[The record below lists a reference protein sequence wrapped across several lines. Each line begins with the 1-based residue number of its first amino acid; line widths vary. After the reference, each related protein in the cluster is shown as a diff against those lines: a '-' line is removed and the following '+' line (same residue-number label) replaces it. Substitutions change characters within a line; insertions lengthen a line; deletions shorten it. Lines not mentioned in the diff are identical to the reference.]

1 MKYADLDGHVYE
13 KESSQ
18 DFFLSLLYNSM
29 AGRQSLKLLTRPFV
43 SKLGGAFLSTR
54 LSCLFIP
61 GFIRRN
67 KIDMSQY
74 ETKHYTSYNDFF
86 TRKIKEGLRPL
97 PEDKNILFSPCD
109 SKVSAYRID
118 NDTKFTVKDTEYSV
132 ESLLRSKKAAK
143 HYKGGYA
150 VILRLTV
157 DDYHRYCYIDDGTKG
172 DNHFIKGVYHTVN
185 PIAND
190 YTPIYKENAREYTVL
205 HTEHFGNVTQVEVGA
220 LMVGKIVNHH
230 QRGSVKRGDEKG
242 YFKFGGSTIVLL
254 FEKDKVALDKKLLAR
269 TKHQCETK
277 VRQGDP
283 LGISLIN

>member
-1 MKYADLDGHVYE
+1 
-13 KESSQ
+13 
-18 DFFLSLLYNSM
+18 
-29 AGRQSLKLLTRPFV
+29 
-43 SKLGGAFLSTR
+43 
-54 LSCLFIP
+54 
-61 GFIRRN
+61 
-67 KIDMSQY
+67 MSQY

-86 TRKIKEGLRPL
+86 TRKIKEGMRPL

-118 NDTKFTVKDTEYSV
+118 NDTKFTVKDTEYTV

-157 DDYHRYCYIDDGTKG
+157 DDYHRYCYIDYGTKE

-230 QRGSVKRGDEKG
+230 ESSSVKRGDEKG

-254 FEKDKVALDKKLLAR
+254 FEKDKVALD
-269 TKHQCETK
+269 
-277 VRQGDP
+277 
-283 LGISLIN
+283 